1 MEADMLDLQG
11 KVALVTGGAR
21 GIGLAIARRLAD
33 EGAAIAVTF
42 SRSEEGARRL
52 VADVE
57 KAGGRSL
64 AIRADNRSSGAVAA
78 AVEQA
83 VETFGGLDILVN
95 NAGIFDARPVTEF
108 TDEDFDRTF
117 DINVKAVFVAIRA
130 AARYMKEGGRII
142 TIGSNLAERV
152 PFPGISVY
160 ALSKSALIG
169 FTKGVARDLGPM
181 GINVNLVHPGS
192 TDTDMNP
199 AEGQTA
205 DVQRNLM
212 AIKRYNDAA
221 EIAGLVAWLAGP
233 ESRGITGTGFTVD
246 GGANA

>member
-1 MEADMLDLQG
+1 MTATVLAPADRKRRERRFGIFSIL
-11 KVALVTGGAR
+11 VAALMGMVFATSAR
-21 GIGLAIARRLAD
+21 GTHATFVLTDARGQLFELPNLVVSVVPTVLVLTA
-33 EGAAIAVTF
+33 AVIAIAVKQF
-42 SRSEEGARRL
+42 STGFGDKAVIVVGL
-52 VADVE
+52 VA
-57 KAGGRSL
+57 AL
-64 AIRADNRSSGAVAA
+64 
-78 AVEQA
+78 
-83 VETFGGLDILVN
+83 
-95 NAGIFDARPVTEF
+95 
-108 TDEDFDRTF
+108 
-117 DINVKAVFVAIRA
+117 FVATRT
-130 AARYMKEGGRII
+130 AARHMKEGSRII

-169 FTKGVARDLGPM
+169 FTKGVARDLGPK

-233 ESRGITGTGFTVD
+233 ESRGITGAGFTVD